1 MRLYRS
7 RFSLRVDRHIR
18 EKSLGHLDVLPG
30 APAAGKDTDFKRYRG
45 ASDLDDIGKAGD
57 FVTDEDW
64 PLKAHLGHSDSD
76 DPPLRQTGG
85 DCAASK
91 IHLRDKQYAFP
102 QLPDSVKKILEL
114 GGLAN
119 YLKTQLAGS

>member
-18 EKSLGHLDVLPG
+18 EKSLGHLDILPG
-30 APAAGKDTDFKRYRG
+30 APAAGKGTDFNGYRG
-45 ASDLDDIGKAGD
+45 ASDLNDIGKAGD

-91 IHLRDKQYAFP
+91 IHLR
-102 QLPDSVKKILEL
+102 
-114 GGLAN
+114 
-119 YLKTQLAGS
+119 